1 MLFRFLYL
9 LAALALCAVV
19 IGCSE
24 TVGGQT
30 EEEKNPFFVTGQ
42 DLAAAHDFKRALHAF
57 EKALE
62 INPDS
67 ALAHYEL
74 GLINEQHENDYV
86 SAIYHYRRA
95 LRLRPDSYPADN
107 AKVRIASCKQE
118 LVKAELVAP
127 VAQSMVRELERLKQ
141 ENGQLRQQ
149 VENLQASLR
158 PRPPE
163 PKARPGER
171 TRDPQPPRP
180 SPGGRTPLSPS
191 SPTSGVSSH
200 LVHRGET
207 AFSIARA
214 HRISV
219 SALLSANPGLNP
231 RELRAGQRLQI
242 PSR

>member
-1 MLFRFLYL
+1 MPFRFFYL
-9 LAALALCAVV
+9 LACGTLCALLVS
-19 IGCSE
+19 CSE
-24 TVGGQT
+24 PVGGQT
-30 EEEKNPFFVTGQ
+30 DEEKNPFFVSGR
-42 DLAAAHDFKRALHAF
+42 DLVASHDYKRALLAF

-62 INPDS
+62 INPNS

-127 VAQSMVRELERLKQ
+127 VAQSMVRELDRLKE

-149 VENLQASLR
+149 VESFQTALR
-158 PRPPE
+158 
-163 PKARPGER
+163 ARPADNARLTER
-171 TRDPQPPRP
+171 TREPQTQRP
-180 SPGGRTPLSPS
+180 QTGGRPPPS
-191 SPTSGVSSH
+191 SSTTTGATSHFV
-200 LVHRGET
+200 RPGET

-219 SALLSANPGLNP
+219 SSLLSANPGINP
-231 RELRAGQRLQI
+231 KSLRAGQRLQI